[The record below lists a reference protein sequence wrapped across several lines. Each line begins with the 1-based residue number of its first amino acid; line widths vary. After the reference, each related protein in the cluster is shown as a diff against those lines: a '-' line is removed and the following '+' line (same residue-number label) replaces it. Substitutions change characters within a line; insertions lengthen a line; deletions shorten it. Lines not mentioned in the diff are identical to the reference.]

1 MHFVMR
7 GDTSFKVSDS
17 SDPFCQSNCTF
28 TFDVQSDV
36 VTKVF
41 WALVTLVAGFVSR
54 LVNINIISPYI
65 GFDACLVNNI
75 ISPYISPQHGKGG
88 GGEYVCT
95 LFPYFV
101 QSVSLLCTY

>member
-1 MHFVMR
+1 MY
-7 GDTSFKVSDS
+7 
-17 SDPFCQSNCTF
+17 NL
-28 TFDVQSDV
+28 
-36 VTKVF
+36 TKVF
-41 WALVTLVAGFVSR
+41 WALVTLSVAGFVAG

-65 GFDACLVNNI
+65 GSVACLVNNI
-75 ISPYISPQHGKGG
+75 ISPYSSTWKGGG